1 MIYVEMRNA
10 ASAVPLKV
18 VQTVDTHFALTVP
31 TNVTVG
37 MKLAAKVVLQGIA
50 NVNMMGARE

>member
-1 MIYVEMRNA
+1 MIRHA
-10 ASAVPLKV
+10 ASAVHWKV
-18 VQTVDTHFALTVP
+18 AQTVEIDFVMTVP